1 MGRTAS
7 AALIPAGIA
16 AVLAISLAGC
26 GGSNAPAAGSTTTGG
41 GGPTV
46 SSTTASSTTAS
57 STTASSTTAS
67 SATASSTTV
76 SGQAPA
82 RGITVTPAAG
92 HPTTTFSLRF
102 TAPVS
107 TRTEPDSRIGFAVAL
122 TAPAGANC
130 IGTRSL
136 GAPGA
141 PTGHPVAVTLDP
153 ARLGG
158 TWCVGVHGVRV
169 IETDSPVCHKGMMC
183 PEFVRVV
190 RTVGTATFRVTP

>member
-1 MGRTAS
+1 MGRNAS
-7 AALIPAGIA
+7 AALIPVGIA

-26 GGSNAPAAGSTTTGG
+26 GGSSAPAAGSTTTGG

-46 SSTTASSTTAS
+46 SSTTASST
-57 STTASSTTAS
+57 
-67 SATASSTTV
+67 TASSTTV

-107 TRTEPDSRIGFAVAL
+107 TRTEPGSRIGFAVAL

-158 TWCVGVHGVRV
+158 KWCVGVHGVRV

-190 RTVGTATFRVTP
+190 RIVGTATFRVTP